1 MPFYNE
7 CNNLQDAKIT
17 VKILEAI
24 PWTMTF
30 IPGWINGVKV
40 FAEVGCIEELKA
52 AKDDLEALNFSPL
65 LCPR

>member
-1 MPFYNE
+1 M
-7 CNNLQDAKIT
+7 T

-40 FAEVGCIEELKA
+40 FAEVGCIEDLKA